1 MLHVLL
7 NLTRSGSALIRVQ
20 YLVISFCLSE
30 THNVYLNR
38 WVVDLASAHARH
50 TISVLLDETY
60 LVMRLKPDC
69 ISGLP
74 IRLESN
80 DVFCFRV
87 NRGIVNPIL
96 FCLTGKFSTVSYGM
110 KLKPDCISSLP
121 IHLESNDLSFA
132 SKSIGGLCIQ
142 SCFVLQ
148 DAGFYFV
155 VAIKLYGF

>member
-20 YLVISFCLSE
+20 YLVIRFCLSE

-96 FCLTGKFSTVSYGM
+96 FCLTGNFSTVSYLMGWFWNLIVFPVSRFTWNQM
-110 KLKPDCISSLP
+110 TSLLPSQSGDC
-121 IHLESNDLSFA
+121 ESNPVLSYRE
-132 SKSIGGLCIQ
+132 
-142 SCFVLQ
+142 V
-148 DAGFYFV
+148 
-155 VAIKLYGF
+155 